1 MYIRMKLEQ
10 KILSE
15 EKSWS
20 PDSKTDLGNKA
31 QVVFA
36 FGSREMLKRNDCLQE
51 IKEIYPEAFIF
62 GCSSA
67 GEIAGTQI
75 VDDTIV
81 ATAVQF
87 ENTSVRKVSVEI
99 ASMEDSMAMG
109 EKLAKELSSD
119 NLKHVFVLSDGLK
132 VNGSDLV
139 SGFVKTLPEDVTVTG
154 GLSGDGTLFT
164 ETLVVGDNEAKSGII
179 SAMGLYGDRIRTGYG
194 SKGGWDPFG
203 PYRLIT
209 SSKGNILFEMDGKP
223 AIDLYKQYLG
233 KYADDLLASGLLFPL
248 MLKGREGSETGVV
261 RSFLS
266 INEDQSMVY
275 AGDVP
280 QGTYARLMKANFDR
294 LIEGA
299 IDAAEI
305 SRINE
310 KSPPT
315 LAILISCV
323 GRRKVLKQR
332 TEEELEGVQEILGA
346 STLMTGFYSYGEICP
361 FQPGEDSKLHNQTMT
376 ITTFWET

>member
-1 MYIRMKLEQ
+1 MKLEQ

-20 PDSKTDLGNKA
+20 PDSKTDLGKNA

-36 FGSREMLKRNDCLQE
+36 FGSREMLKRDDCLKE
-51 IKEIYPEAFIF
+51 IKDLYPDAFIF

-67 GEIAGTQI
+67 GEIAGTLI

-87 ENTSVRKVSVEI
+87 ENTTVRKVSLEI
-99 ASMEDSMAMG
+99 ASMEDSMTVG
-109 EKLAKELSSD
+109 EELAKELNND
-119 NLKHVFVLSDGLK
+119 DLKHVFVLSDGLK

-139 SGFVKTLPEDVTVTG
+139 KGFVKILPKEVTVTG
-154 GLSGDGTLFT
+154 GLSGDGTNFA
-164 ETLVVGDNEAKSGII
+164 ETIVVGDTEAKSGIV
-179 SAMGLYGDRIRTGYG
+179 SALGLYGDHIRTGYG
-194 SKGGWDPFG
+194 SKGGWDAFG

-209 SSKGNILFEMDGKP
+209 LSKGNVLYEMDGKP
-223 AIDLYKQYLG
+223 VIDLYRQYLG

-248 MLKGREGSETGVV
+248 MLKGREGSEAGVV
-261 RSFLS
+261 RTFLS
-266 INEDQSMVY
+266 INEDQSIVY

-299 IDAAEI
+299 VDAAEI
-305 SRINE
+305 SKTE
-310 KSPPT
+310 KESSPA

-332 TEEELEGVQEILGA
+332 TEEELEGVLDILGA
-346 STLMTGFYSYGEICP
+346 STVMTGFYSYGEICP
-361 FQPGEDSKLHNQTMT
+361 FQPGENSELHNQTMT

>member
-1 MYIRMKLEQ
+1 MKLEQ

-20 PDSKTDLGNKA
+20 PDSETGLGKSA

-36 FGSREMLKRNDCLQE
+36 FGSREMLKRDDCL
-51 IKEIYPEAFIF
+51 KEIEKLYPDAFIF

-67 GEIAGTQI
+67 GEIAGTQV

-87 ENTSVRKVSVEI
+87 ENTSVRKVSCEI
-99 ASMEDSMAMG
+99 ASMEDSMAVG
-109 EKLAKELSSD
+109 EKLAGELNSD

-139 SGFVKTLPEDVTVTG
+139 GGFVKTLPKEVTVTG
-154 GLSGDGTLFT
+154 GLSGDGTHFT
-164 ETLVVGDNEAKSGII
+164 ETIVVGDNEAKSGVI
-179 SAMGLYGDRIRTGYG
+179 SAMGFYGDNIHIGYG

-209 SSKGNILFEMDGKP
+209 SSKGNVLYEMDGKP
-223 AIDLYKQYLG
+223 VIDLYKQYLG

-261 RSFLS
+261 RTFLS
-266 INEDQSMVY
+266 INEDQSIVY

-294 LIEGA
+294 LIDGA
-299 IDAAEI
+299 VDAATI
-305 SRINE
+305 SKIQKESN
-310 KSPPT
+310 PA

-332 TEEELEGVQEILGA
+332 TEEELEGVQEILGDSA
-346 STLMTGFYSYGEICP
+346 VMTGFYSYGEICP
-361 FQPGEDSKLHNQTMT
+361 FQPGVESELHNQTMT